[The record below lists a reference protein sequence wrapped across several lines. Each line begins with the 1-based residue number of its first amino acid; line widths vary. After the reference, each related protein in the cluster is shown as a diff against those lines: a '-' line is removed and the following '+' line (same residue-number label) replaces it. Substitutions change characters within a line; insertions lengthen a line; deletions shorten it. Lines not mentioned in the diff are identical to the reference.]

1 MFPRMIA
8 AVLAAFFA
16 ITAMAPAH
24 ASHKD
29 RTVCQKAA
37 PLRAKVVKKFTVR
50 KAGRDI
56 CKYGMLITK
65 GERKGETRPTTYKER
80 DRYRDTL
87 KRLLAPPPALLA
99 RTAVPPAQAPAGT
112 YSASVAA
119 PAGGTLDAIA
129 RCESGGNPR
138 AVDSSGTYRG
148 KYQFD
153 MQTWASVGGSG
164 DPAAASEAEQDRR
177 AAMLYARSGSSPWPV
192 CG

>member
-1 MFPRMIA
+1 MFPKVIA
-8 AVLAAFFA
+8 AALAAFFA
-16 ITAMAPAH
+16 VVAMAPAH
-24 ASHKD
+24 AQD
-29 RTVCQKAA
+29 RTVCEKAA
-37 PLRAKVVKKFTVR
+37 PLRAKVIKRFAVR

-56 CKYGMLITK
+56 CKYGMLITS

-99 RTAVPPAQAPAGT
+99 RTAVLPTQAPAGT

-129 RCESGGNPR
+129 RCESGGNPS
-138 AVDSSGTYRG
+138 AVDPSGTYRG

-153 MQTWASVGGSG
+153 RGTWASVGGSG
-164 DPAAASEAEQDRR
+164 DPAAASEAEQDKR
-177 AAMLYARSGSSPWPV
+177 AAMLYAQRGSSPWPV